1 MISWNECFTDV
12 PDPRRQSGLTK
23 HLLSEILGLALC
35 AMLCGADDFVEM
47 ELYARNQQKFLRQE
61 LGFTLPNGVPSHDT
75 FTRVFARLN
84 PEVLERCLWGWL
96 QQWQGEGEQ
105 TPTGATRHLS
115 LDGKVAR
122 GSWHYA
128 SQVCALTT
136 VSVFSH
142 KLRLVLGCQ
151 RVPGNGGENSVVSAL
166 LELVDLKGAI
176 VSGDA
181 PYCQK
186 SLAGLIR
193 EGGGDYVW
201 GLKANHRKLWT
212 SVQKAFERLEN
223 EEGEGLEGVEEVDVG
238 HGRGE
243 VRRVLSVSVAQ
254 LKLPGEFIEQWPGLQ
269 SIVRVER
276 VRELTSGA
284 KAGTLQTCVSFYLSS
299 LSAQTE
305 LLSRTIRD
313 HWRIENQ
320 EHWVLDVVFAEDKCQ
335 TRTQNA
341 PYNLALL
348 RRICLNLLRQIQSKD
363 SLKGTRKAVGWNPE
377 LLQQIMKTPL
387 SLL

>member
-1 MISWNECFTDV
+1 M
-12 PDPRRQSGLTK
+12 TK

-35 AMLCGADDFVEM
+35 AMLCGANDFVEM
-47 ELYARNQQKFLRQE
+47 ELYARNQQPFLQQK
-61 LGFTLPNGVPSHDT
+61 LGFTLPGGVPSHDT
-75 FTRVFARLN
+75 FNRVFARLN
-84 PEVLERCLWGWL
+84 PEVLERCLWSWL

-105 TPTGATRHLS
+105 TPIGATRHLS

-128 SQVCALTT
+128 SNVCALTT

-142 KLRLVLGCQ
+142 ELRLVLGCQ
-151 RVPGNGGENSVVSAL
+151 RLPGQGGENTVVSAL
-166 LELVDLKGAI
+166 LELVDLTGAI

-181 PYCQK
+181 AYCQK
-186 SLAGLIR
+186 SLAGLIQK
-193 EGGGDYVW
+193 GAGDYVW

-212 SVQKAFERLEN
+212 QVQKAFEALEA
-223 EEGEGLEGVEEVDVG
+223 EEEEGLESVEEVDVG
-238 HGRGE
+238 HGRCE
-243 VRRVLSVSVAQ
+243 SRRVLSVSVEQ
-254 LKLPGEFIEQWPGLQ
+254 LKLPTEFIEQWPGLR

-276 VRELTSGA
+276 VRELTSGP

-299 LSAQTE
+299 LSAQAE
-305 LLSRTIRD
+305 LLGRTIRD
-313 HWRIENQ
+313 HWCIENQ

-363 SLKGTRKAVGWNPE
+363 SLKGTRKSVGWNPE
-377 LLQQIMKTPL
+377 LLQQIMQTPL